1 MDPRIFKEVR
11 PFSVLPASLAQ
22 AANIDF
28 ITINRLVT
36 ACPTILTI
44 IQMSLKRFEISEQQ
58 QNSMQQ
64 SEEYDVMESYEKR
77 YPNNQSPNELLRK
90 EAEARKERIL
100 KVQEEVDAKY

>member
-1 MDPRIFKEVR
+1 MDPRVFKEVR

-44 IQMSLKRFEISEQQ
+44 I
-58 QNSMQQ
+58 
-64 SEEYDVMESYEKR
+64 
-77 YPNNQSPNELLRK
+77 
-90 EAEARKERIL
+90 
-100 KVQEEVDAKY
+100 